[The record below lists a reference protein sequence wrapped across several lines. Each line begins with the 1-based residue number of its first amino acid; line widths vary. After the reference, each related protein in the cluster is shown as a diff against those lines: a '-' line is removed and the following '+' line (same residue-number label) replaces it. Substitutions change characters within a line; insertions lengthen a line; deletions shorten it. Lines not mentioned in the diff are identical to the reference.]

1 MITMSAVLEKIKLEG
16 NFVEL
21 IAKSD
26 GENVKVNYNNTEMTL
41 TAALA
46 SIYTSVSNIP
56 NDAGVDDKISAA
68 IDGLIDGA
76 PETYNTL
83 KKLSDYITEH
93 QDVVTA
99 INSAIADK
107 VDKVEGK
114 GLSAEDFTT
123 ALKNKLEGLPAI
135 TADDVTNWNN
145 KAGKSVATTTAA
157 GLMSAE
163 DKARL
168 DGIRGVRFGTE
179 VPSDMQ
185 DGELFVHVVM
195 EGF

>member
-16 NFVEL
+16 KFVDL

-56 NDAGVDDKISAA
+56 TDSGVDDKIKAA
-68 IDGLIDGA
+68 IDGLIGGA

-83 KKLSDYITEH
+83 KKLSDYIIEH

-123 ALKNKLEGLPAI
+123 ALKTKLESLPAI
-135 TADDVTNWNN
+135 TADDVANWNN
-145 KAGKSVATTTAA
+145 KAGKSVATTTAD
-157 GLMSAE
+157 GLMSAA

-168 DGIRGVRFGTE
+168 DGIRGVRFGAET
-179 VPSDMQ
+179 PPDMQ
-185 DGELFVHVVM
+185 DGELFVYVVSK
-195 EGF
+195 